1 MSLGYTH
8 ISGREV
14 RVGINR
20 LLEVVLSFPFFLV
33 SAALTVFVQVVVA
46 LKVSIQNSGT
56 YRLCLRGRNSVR
68 LHMRTDLASDL
79 RWRVPSEAQ
88 SNTPITLEAVGPNV
102 SDGRPVAA

>member
-14 RVGINR
+14 RVAINR

-33 SAALTVFVQVVVA
+33 SGALTVFIQVVIT

-56 YRLCLRGRNSVR
+56 YR
-68 LHMRTDLASDL
+68 
-79 RWRVPSEAQ
+79 
-88 SNTPITLEAVGPNV
+88 
-102 SDGRPVAA
+102 